1 MGSQRTFASMAWN
14 GKGKVTRRE
23 RFLAEMD
30 AVIPWPRLVRLI
42 EPHYPKAGQGRQP
55 LGLEKMLRIYFLQQ
69 WFNLSDPQAED
80 AIYDS
85 ESMRRFARVEL
96 GDEVVPDETTI
107 LRFRHLLEQHELTQA
122 IFEEIQALLEERRLL
137 LRSGTIVDATI
148 IAAPSSTKNASA
160 SRDPEMKQTR
170 KGRNWHFGMK
180 LHIGADKR
188 GIVHTV
194 RATDASVA
202 DINQMPELLHGQERE
217 VFGDQAYWKED
228 DRKFLEAW
236 GVRYRINRRPTAHR
250 PLSKRW
256 RMINRARSRTR
267 ARGEHAFRVIKQLWG
282 FAKVRYRGLAKN
294 LARAHTMFALA
305 NLYQV
310 RRQLLPAG
318 ARCAL
323 SGNFGQQAVSAATIA
338 RPTITRSPF
347 SEPDCHDHFNQIAA
361 QSDLCR
367 ASLGDLAIGDALPL
381 EARTLARQP
390 RSHIAQGTFTAREGR
405 ACHSDRYPP
414 GRGIRRGSPARRAQC
429 ASSRT

>member
-1 MGSQRTFASMAWN
+1 MGRCGGVEMGNQRTFASLAWN

-23 RFLAEMD
+23 RFLGEMD

-69 WFNLSDPQAED
+69 WFNPSDPQAED

-85 ESMRRFARVEL
+85 ESKRRFARVRL
-96 GDEVVPDETTI
+96 GDDAVPDETTI
-107 LRFRHLLEQHELTQA
+107 LRFRHLLEQHGLTSA
-122 IFEEIQALLEERRLL
+122 IFDAIGGLLEARGLL
-137 LRSGTIVDATI
+137 LRAGTIIDATI

-160 SRDPEMKQTR
+160 TRDPEMKQTR

-180 LHIGADKR
+180 LHIGADRR

-194 RATDASVA
+194 RATDAGVA
-202 DINQMPELLHGQERE
+202 DITQLPDLLHGQERE

-228 DRKFLEAW
+228 DRRFLEAW
-236 GVRYRINRRPTAHR
+236 GMRYRINRRPTSKR
-250 PLSKRW
+250 PLSERW

-267 ARGEHAFRVIKQLWG
+267 ARGEHAFRVVKQLWG

-294 LARAHTMFALA
+294 LARAQTMFALA

-310 RRQLLPAG
+310 RRQLLPAR

-323 SGNFGQQAVSAATIA
+323 
-338 RPTITRSPF
+338 
-347 SEPDCHDHFNQIAA
+347 
-361 QSDLCR
+361 
-367 ASLGDLAIGDALPL
+367 
-381 EARTLARQP
+381 
-390 RSHIAQGTFTAREGR
+390 
-405 ACHSDRYPP
+405 
-414 GRGIRRGSPARRAQC
+414 
-429 ASSRT
+429 

>member
-1 MGSQRTFASMAWN
+1 MGNQRTFASLAWN

-30 AVIPWPRLVRLI
+30 AVIPWSRLVRLI

-96 GDEVVPDETTI
+96 GDEVVPDESTI
-107 LRFRHLLEQHELTQA
+107 LRFRHLLEQHGLTHG
-122 IFEEIQALLEERRLL
+122 IFDAVADLLEARRLL

-194 RATDASVA
+194 RATAASVA
-202 DINQMPELLHGQERE
+202 DITQLPDLLHGQERE
-217 VFGDQAYWKED
+217 VFGDQAYWKDD
-228 DRKFLEAW
+228 DREFLEAW
-236 GVRYRINRRPTAHR
+236 GMRYRINRRPTSKR
-250 PLSKRW
+250 PLSARW

-267 ARGEHAFRVIKQLWG
+267 ARGEHAFRIVKQLWG

-294 LARAHTMFALA
+294 LARAQTMFALA

-323 SGNFGQQAVSAATIA
+323 
-338 RPTITRSPF
+338 
-347 SEPDCHDHFNQIAA
+347 
-361 QSDLCR
+361 
-367 ASLGDLAIGDALPL
+367 
-381 EARTLARQP
+381 
-390 RSHIAQGTFTAREGR
+390 
-405 ACHSDRYPP
+405 
-414 GRGIRRGSPARRAQC
+414 
-429 ASSRT
+429 